1 MQKRFYKLWE
11 HIAKRYAVSDGSIAF
26 ELLNEVTEQS
36 YKDIWNSIIKNCI
49 ERIRRI
55 APDTYILV
63 GGYWQ
68 NSPDAVPDLEVPYDD
83 KVIYNFHCYDP
94 LMFTHQ
100 GAYWVENM
108 DKNFRLPFDDVEPPI
123 TPEFFIERFSR
134 AYDAAKEN
142 GTVLY
147 CGEYGVIDLAE
158 PEDALKWFK
167 AINTAFDRLGI
178 SRAVWSYKK
187 MDFGISDSRMD
198 KVRNELIQYL

>member
-1 MQKRFYKLWE
+1 MQERFYKLWE

-123 TPEFFIERFSR
+123 TPEFSLKGSAGHMMPQRRTELF
-134 AYDAAKEN
+134 YTAA
-142 GTVLY
+142 
-147 CGEYGVIDLAE
+147 
-158 PEDALKWFK
+158 
-167 AINTAFDRLGI
+167 NTALSTLPSLRTPSNG
-178 SRAVWSYKK
+178 SR
-187 MDFGISDSRMD
+187 R
-198 KVRNELIQYL
+198 